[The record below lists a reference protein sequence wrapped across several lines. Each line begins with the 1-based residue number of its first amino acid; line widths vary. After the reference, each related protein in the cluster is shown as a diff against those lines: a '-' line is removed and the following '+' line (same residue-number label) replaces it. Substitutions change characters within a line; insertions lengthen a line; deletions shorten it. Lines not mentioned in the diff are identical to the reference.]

1 MEVKAKVKNSD
12 NLKREGISVVFY
24 GNGIDGKEF
33 NLEIPYTQDGHI
45 EVGGCKTLRKELG
58 EYLTPQDFITM
69 GKVYEKV
76 EQITPSQIVDLTE
89 KAKEISKKYYSMI
102 NSLHCEN
109 FELEDEF
116 NNCDEGIKQ
125 LEKNLR
131 RLKRKDKI
139 DEVEQKISSMLN
151 DRDWIFKQMCKKE
164 KDIENL
170 YDAIKFEIEN
180 LEIIL

>member
-1 MEVKAKVKNSD
+1 MEIKAKVKNLDSS
-12 NLKREGISVVFY
+12 KIKEISLIFY

-33 NLEIPYTQDGHI
+33 SLEIPYTQDGNI
-45 EVGGCKTLRKELG
+45 KEGGCEPFKKELG

-76 EQITPSQIVDLTE
+76 QQITSNQILDLME
-89 KAKEISKKYYSMI
+89 KSNEISKKYSKMI
-102 NSLHCEN
+102 SSLQCDN
-109 FELEDEF
+109 FKLEGEF

-139 DEVEQKISSMLN
+139 DEVEQKINNMLK
-151 DRDWIFKQMCKKE
+151 DRDYILKQVLKNE
-164 KDIENL
+164 KDIDNL
-170 YDAIKFEIEN
+170 YSTKVEEIEN